1 MAKLA
6 GDIQFTGS
14 LQNLSFYKMRGCD
27 KIVVRKKG
35 GPTRKQI
42 KRSPNFELT
51 RRNNQEFGGRAKAA
65 KFIKDALHPLLFLA
79 DYNITA
85 PLNAL
90 LSPIQKMDVTSVQGE
105 RNILISK
112 NPTLL
117 QGFTLNRKYLFES
130 IVKTP
135 VSYIIQDQQVIMNI
149 PDLLPGINF
158 MAPVNYPWYRFF
170 AVAGVVPDICYQ
182 GERHGYQPKSNS
194 YGAYTASTNWLP
206 LNTPAAATKLTVT
219 GLPANKPDDCSLI
232 MALGIGFGTMQ
243 GGDITPV
250 RYIGAGRVIGVQ

>member
-1 MAKLA
+1 MAKLE
-6 GDIQFTGS
+6 GNIQFTGS

-42 KRSPNFELT
+42 QRSPNFDVT

-65 KFIKDALHPLLFLA
+65 KFIKYALHPLLFLA
-79 DYNITA
+79 DYNITG

-90 LSPIQKMDVTSVQGE
+90 LSPIQKMDTTSGKGK

-130 IVKTP
+130 IVRTP
-135 VSYIIQDQQVIMNI
+135 VSYVTQDQQVMLEI
-149 PDLLPGINF
+149 PALQPGINF
-158 MAPVNYPWYRFF
+158 MAPLNYPWYRFV
-170 AVAGVVPDICYQ
+170 AVAGVVPDIFYQ
-182 GERHGYQPKSNS
+182 DERHGYQPKSDR
-194 YGAYTASTNWLP
+194 YDAYTASTDWQP
-206 LNTPAAATKLTVT
+206 LNTPAAATKLTIT

-232 MALGIGFGTMQ
+232 MALGIGFGSMQ

-250 RYIGAGRVIGVQ
+250 RYIGAGRVLGVE